1 MSFPYSLDLAFGSE
15 KATADTGLSKVPSNL
30 NNNSEEDNQNN
41 EQNNDSNVVTEPDPI
56 NGWKS

>member
-30 NNNSEEDNQNN
+30 NNDSEEDNQNN
-41 EQNNDSNVVTEPDPI
+41 SAPQLIPQGDPKENTPI
-56 NGWKS
+56 GN

>member
-30 NNNSEEDNQNN
+30 NNDSEEDNQNN
-41 EQNNDSNVVTEPDPI
+41 EQNPSPTVEPGDNVLDSPK
-56 NGWKS
+56 G

>member
-30 NNNSEEDNQNN
+30 NNDSEEDNQNN
-41 EQNNDSNVVTEPDPI
+41 EQNNDPNVVTELDPP

>member
-30 NNNSEEDNQNN
+30 NNDSEEDSQNN
-41 EQNNDSNVVTEPDPI
+41 EQNNDQNVVTELDQP
-56 NGWKS
+56 NG

>member
-1 MSFPYSLDLAFGSE
+1 MSFPYSLDLAFGS
-15 KATADTGLSKVPSNL
+15 SNL

-56 NGWKS
+56 NG

>member
-1 MSFPYSLDLAFGSE
+1 MSFPYSLDLSFGSE

-56 NGWKS
+56 NG